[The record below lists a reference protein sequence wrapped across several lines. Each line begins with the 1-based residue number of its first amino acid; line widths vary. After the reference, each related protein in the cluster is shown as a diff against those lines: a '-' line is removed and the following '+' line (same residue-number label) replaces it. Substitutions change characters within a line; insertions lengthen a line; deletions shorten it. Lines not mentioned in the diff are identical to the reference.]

1 MSSYCDIEKLRND
14 ATNHPNF
21 TSRLSNWTSGTNGV
35 SGCTPLNDNAP
46 TSALTVGSCLTD
58 SEVACYSSYKLGS
71 TREKLDTSLTNI
83 YNPQGSPS
91 STFDSNYQTTMLT
104 GVVWAALGTTVL
116 YYAFT
121 KI

>member
-1 MSSYCDIEKLRND
+1 MSSYCDINKLKND
-14 ATNHPNF
+14 SANHPYF
-21 TSRLSNWTSGTNGV
+21 TERLDNWETTQCSPISGGA
-35 SGCTPLNDNAP
+35 SSL
-46 TSALTVGSCLTD
+46 SATACLTD

-71 TREKLDTSLTNI
+71 TREKLDTSLTNV
-83 YNPQGSPS
+83 YQPHGSPS

>member
-1 MSSYCDIEKLRND
+1 MSSYCDIDKLKKD
-14 ATNHPNF
+14 TKNHPFF
-21 TSRLSNWTSGTNGV
+21 TQRLGIWETQKCEPKSGDASSLGET
-35 SGCTPLNDNAP
+35 
-46 TSALTVGSCLTD
+46 SCLTD
-58 SEVACYSSYKLGS
+58 SELACYSSYVLGT

>member
-1 MSSYCDIEKLRND
+1 MSSYCDIEKLKND
-14 ATNHPNF
+14 ATNHPHF
-21 TSRLSNWTSGTNGV
+21 TQRLAKWETTNCAPANG
-35 SGCTPLNDNAP
+35 NA
-46 TSALTVGSCLTD
+46 SALTANSCLTD

-71 TREKLDTSLTNI
+71 AREKLDTSLTNI

>member
-1 MSSYCDIEKLRND
+1 MSSYCDIEKLKND

-21 TSRLSNWTSGTNGV
+21 TDRLKNWTSEPKCAPETGTA
-35 SGCTPLNDNAP
+35 SGLNP
-46 TSALTVGSCLTD
+46 QSCLTD
-58 SEVACYSSYKLGS
+58 SEVACYSSYVLGS
-71 TREKLDTSLTNI
+71 TREKLDTSLTNV
-83 YNPQGSPS
+83 YQPQGAPS
-91 STFDSNYQTTMLT
+91 SAFDSNYQTTMLT

>member
-1 MSSYCDIEKLRND
+1 MSSYCDIDKLEKD
-14 ATNHPNF
+14 TTNHPFF
-21 TSRLSNWTSGTNGV
+21 TQRLSNWAKGVNGCELINGDA
-35 SGCTPLNDNAP
+35 SNL
-46 TSALTVGSCLTD
+46 SAASCLTD
-58 SEVACYSSYKLGS
+58 SEFACYSSYTLGT
-71 TREKLDTSLTNI
+71 TREKLDTSLTNV
-83 YNPQGSPS
+83 YQPQGSPS